1 MHERHRDSDSRYNLI
16 TFVENALQVADK
28 HFVIRRMINPVAE
41 GLDKV
46 CECYLAN
53 FKVDCPGFR
62 IFLLLHYISVV
73 AIVLGKLAH
82 EKIFDQ

>member
-1 MHERHRDSDSRYNLI
+1 MYKII

-28 HFVIRRMINPVAE
+28 HFVIRRMIYPMAE
-41 GLDKV
+41 GLDKI

-53 FKVDCPGFR
+53 FKVDRPGFR
-62 IFLLLHYISVV
+62 MFFLLQHVSVV
-73 AIVLGKLAH
+73 TVILGKLAH